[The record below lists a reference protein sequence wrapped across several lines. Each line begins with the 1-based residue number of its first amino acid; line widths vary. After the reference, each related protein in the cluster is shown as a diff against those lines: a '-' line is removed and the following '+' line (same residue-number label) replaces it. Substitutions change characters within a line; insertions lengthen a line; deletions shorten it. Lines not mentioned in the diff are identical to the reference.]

1 MMILT
6 VIGTPSIKLFQQAFG
21 VDSSRVDMAGAE
33 LATSGDL
40 RPGSFCG
47 VPLNRAS
54 GSQHAHFGVSIC
66 ESWEFPGSGNRT
78 LD

>member
-54 GSQHAHFGVSIC
+54 GSQHAHFCWG
-66 ESWEFPGSGNRT
+66 FN
-78 LD
+78 L